1 MVGAWLR
8 TVLAVL
14 AGNFAGYGAWRFAQ
28 AVIPRLWAGQ
38 TPQSNVLGLLALTAL
53 TFILLATPPVLIGAF
68 TAWLARRAPVAV
80 GLLSG
85 LWSLI
90 LLQPVPSE
98 LPIASGLWY
107 ASTLLVLLSGAAGGW
122 TMARRSFTSVTVA
135 GKETVENAGVS
146 LRD

>member
-1 MVGAWLR
+1 MRWASSLRLIGAI
-8 TVLAVL
+8 VAGNL
-14 AGNFAGYGAWRFAQ
+14 AGYAAWRFAQ
-28 AVIPRLWAGQ
+28 VVIPQMWAGQ
-38 TPQSNVLGLLALTAL
+38 TPQSNALWLLALTGL
-53 TFILLATPPVLIGAF
+53 TFILLATPPVLVGAL

-90 LLQPVPSE
+90 LLQPVPAE

-122 TMARRSFTSVTVA
+122 TMARRRPLAPTP
-135 GKETVENAGVS
+135 
-146 LRD
+146 